1 MREWERLR
9 LAPWRFSS
17 SNNCLGMKR
26 ETNRLAARVSMTQL
40 KEIRT
45 KAVSVRLARNS
56 KLAAELSDDEAELAE
71 AAAPI
76 SIPS

>member
-1 MREWERLR
+1 
-9 LAPWRFSS
+9 
-17 SNNCLGMKR
+17 
-26 ETNRLAARVSMTQL
+26 MTQL

-56 KLAAELSDDEAELAE
+56 KLAAELADDEAELAE

-76 SIPS
+76 SMPP